1 MTTVAVAS
9 TGRTNAE
16 AGTDLAEEIRAKLGG
31 ELPDAVIVFA
41 SAQNDYTSLLAA
53 LQEGCSPRHL
63 IGCSSAGEF
72 TTGSDGTGRSSAIAL
87 RSADMRFSAS
97 MASGISADRAAAA
110 RELVKGFHGIG
121 HVEYRFRTAF
131 VLVDALAGHADDFVD
146 ELTQATGGMYRM
158 AGGGAG
164 DDGRFKQTHVF
175 HGTDART
182 DAAVALEILSNKPIG
197 IGAQHG
203 WSPSGQPLRVT
214 ETANACV
221 VSFNVAPAVEAFDT
235 HASTTGQQ
243 FNHDDPLPFFL
254 HNIVGVKTAEG
265 HKLRVPLG
273 LAEGG
278 GVVCAAELP
287 TGTTA
292 EIMWT
297 QATAAADAAASAA
310 RDALEQ
316 VTRDGHTPAA
326 AIFLDCIA
334 TRLRLGESFS
344 DELNAV
350 ARELGQTPFAGF
362 NSYGQIVRSEGQFSG
377 FHNCTAVMVV
387 IPD

>member
-1 MTTVAVAS
+1 MTAVAVAS
-9 TGRTNAE
+9 TGHANAE
-16 AGTDLAEEIRAKLGG
+16 AGRDLAQQIRTTLGG
-31 ELPDAVIVFA
+31 ENPDVVIVFA
-41 SAQNDYTSLLAA
+41 SAQNDYRALLAA
-53 LQEGCSPRHL
+53 LQEGCNPRNL
-63 IGCSSAGEF
+63 MGCSSAGEF
-72 TTGSDGTGRSSAIAL
+72 TTGSDGTGRSSAIAI

-97 MASGISADRAAAA
+97 MASDLSVDCAIAA
-110 RELVKGFHGIG
+110 RALVKGFHGLG

-131 VLVDALAGHADDFVD
+131 VLVDALTGHADDFVD

-175 HGTDART
+175 LGTDART
-182 DAAVALEILSNKPIG
+182 DSAVALEILSNKPIG
-197 IGAQHG
+197 IGAKHG
-203 WSPSGQPLRVT
+203 WSPSGLPLRVT

-221 VSFNVAPAVEAFDT
+221 LSFNVAPAVEAFDA
-235 HASTTGQQ
+235 HASTTGQA
-243 FNHDDPLPFFL
+243 FDHDNPLPFFL

-273 LAEGG
+273 LADGG

-292 EIMWT
+292 EIMWI
-297 QATAAADAAASAA
+297 QATAAAEAATSAA

-316 VTRDGHTPAA
+316 VTRGGHTPAA
-326 AIFLDCIA
+326 AIFLDCVA
-334 TRLRLGESFS
+334 TRLRLGAGFS
-344 DELNAV
+344 DELDAV
-350 ARELGQTPFAGF
+350 ARELGPTPFAGF
-362 NSYGQIVRSEGQFSG
+362 NSYGQIVRAEGQFSG